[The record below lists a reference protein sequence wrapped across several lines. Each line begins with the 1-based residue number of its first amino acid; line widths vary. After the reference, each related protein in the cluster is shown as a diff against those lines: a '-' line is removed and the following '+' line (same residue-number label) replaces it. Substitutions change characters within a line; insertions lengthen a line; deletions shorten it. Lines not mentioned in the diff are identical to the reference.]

1 MPTTLITGANRGIGL
16 ELARQYLAEGWR
28 VHATCRNPNEARELK
43 DLSGDL
49 SVHEM
54 DVTLQHEID
63 AVSDRIGG
71 EAVDL
76 LINNAGIADNYG
88 TGVLDGKDDPD
99 LANYDYDVWAEV
111 LKVNVL
117 GQGRVTGAFA
127 DNVAASDKKIIAM
140 MASGLSSMENT
151 WMGGRYAYRTS
162 KAALNMM
169 MRGAGAWLEPRG
181 VIVVSIA
188 PGWTKTDLGGP
199 NAVNTV
205 EEACEGMR
213 AVLDKLT
220 VADTGTYWNFDGRQL
235 PW

>member
-1 MPTTLITGANRGIGL
+1 MPTALITGANRGIGL

-28 VHATCRNPNEARELK
+28 VHAACRNPDEARELK
-43 DLSGDL
+43 NLSGDL
-49 SVHEM
+49 SVHGM

-88 TGVLDGKDDPD
+88 TGVLEGKDDPD
-99 LANYDYDVWAEV
+99 PANYDYDVWAEV

-127 DNVAASDKKIIAM
+127 GNVAASDRKIIAM
-140 MASGLSSMENT
+140 MASGLSSIQNT

-169 MRGAGAWLEPRG
+169 MRGIGAWLEPRG

-213 AVLDKLT
+213 AVLGRLT
-220 VADTGTYWNFDGRQL
+220 IADTGTYWNFDGERL